1 MVPAEKPGVSSSCAG
16 HWSVRELVFPQQTL
30 ACGWTWALWGFA
42 LAKCRTTPEIPSQF
56 WILLQTMEVEW
67 TQLVSSKERQ
77 GFSQIPL
84 FLQTQCP
91 AGCSAQQRVLWNALP
106 ASSNLLP
113 QVRLQEP
120 FLPSSEMTA
129 CFQGNL
135 HRGERELNGEAT
147 GHRVVLI

>member
-1 MVPAEKPGVSSSCAG
+1 MPAERPVVSSSCAV

-30 ACGWTWALWGFA
+30 ACGWAWALWGFA
-42 LAKCRTTPEIPSQF
+42 LAKCRMTSEIPSQF

-67 TQLVSSKERQ
+67 AQLVSSKECQ
-77 GFSQIPL
+77 GFPQIPL
-84 FLQTQCP
+84 LPQTQCP
-91 AGCSAQQRVLWNALP
+91 AGCSAQQRVLWNALL

-120 FLPSSEMTA
+120 FLPSSEITA

-135 HRGERELNGEAT
+135 HRGERELDGEAT
-147 GHRVVLI
+147 GHRVHLI